1 MGTRTPVRRSAEE
14 VRTIIADLPAHS
26 REDLITL
33 WRRELDGHPPRM
45 MSREMMVR
53 ILAWEIQAA
62 VFGGLK
68 ATTRKRLERIA
79 SGATLR
85 PGAPT
90 LTPGARLVR
99 EWNGETHV
107 VDAGEDGSFVWKET
121 RYASLSAVARAITG
135 ARWSGPRFF
144 GLAARKGE
152 KAEPSLANSTSVHP

>member
-1 MGTRTPVRRSAEE
+1 MATRTTFRRSAEE
-14 VRTIIADLPAHS
+14 VRAIIADLPARS

-33 WRRELDGHPPRM
+33 WRRELKDHPPRK

-53 ILAWEIQAA
+53 ILAWEMQAA
-62 VFGGLK
+62 VFGGLN
-68 ATTRKRLERIA
+68 AATRKRLERIA
-79 SGATLR
+79 SGAILR
-85 PGAPT
+85 TPAPA

-135 ARWSGPRFF
+135 VRWSGPRFF

-152 KAEPSLANSTSVHP
+152 KAEPSPENSASVHP